1 MELTN
6 SFERIIPKEV
16 LKKYTFQEVRSAAGA
31 ISASC
36 ASEWED
42 FLECLSKFR
51 LKTEDLMVS
60 CDRKSRVVETLENI
74 FYAQG
79 WMKTRVDTEQ
89 IIYKVPKRDFENMP
103 NKLSGMTLEERVHVG
118 EKYPHIS
125 LKNVFQEGSLIATL
139 KGRLAVDIKWSTQ
152 DEDLDRNIAT
162 YRKWYD
168 LGVIDGAIL
177 ITKEIKSCKQ
187 LVSELW
193 NRYVQKH
200 PEFAGL
206 PGPVDLGTSTTTTL
220 EKAQERIKR
229 GDAGG
234 CPILLVGITSQ
245 CWDQIEIDDAR
256 NKEEIVA
263 GARKKKK

>member
-60 CDRKSRVVETLENI
+60 CDRKSRVVETLENL

-79 WMKTRVDTEQ
+79 WIETRVDTEQ
-89 IIYKVPKRDFENMP
+89 IIYKVPKGDSESVP
-103 NKLSGMTLEERVHVG
+103 YKLSGMTLEERIHVR
-118 EKYPHIS
+118 EKYSHIS
-125 LKNVFQEGSLIATL
+125 SESLFQEGYLIDAL
-139 KGRLAVDIKWSTQ
+139 KGRLAVDIEWNAK
-152 DEDLDRNIAT
+152 DGNLDRDIAA
-162 YRKWYD
+162 YRAWYD

-177 ITKEIKSCKQ
+177 ITKEMKSCKQ

-193 NRYVQKH
+193 DRYVQKH
-200 PEFAGL
+200 PELDGL
-206 PGPVDLGTSTTTTL
+206 PGPVDLGTSTTTTV